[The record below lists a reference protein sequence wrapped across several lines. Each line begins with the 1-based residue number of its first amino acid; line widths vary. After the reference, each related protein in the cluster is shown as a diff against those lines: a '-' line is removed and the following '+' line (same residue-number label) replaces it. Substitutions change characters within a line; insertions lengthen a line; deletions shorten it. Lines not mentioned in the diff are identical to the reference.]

1 MKIKIS
7 DLKKSLAEC
16 HVTSD
21 DDKQKF
27 LDDVK
32 DPTYFL
38 QRTMEAIHECQDG
51 IDIYENTRLAIQLLN
66 RFRVFH
72 RIQDEDHR
80 LNFHADDHN
89 LTGTLNG

>member
-1 MKIKIS
+1 MPKIKIS

-21 DDKQKF
+21 DEKQKF

-66 RFRVFH
+66 RFRVFR
-72 RIQDEDHR
+72 RIEEKDHND
-80 LNFHADDHN
+80 NFHADDPN
-89 LTGTLNG
+89 LTGIH